1 MYWYIAGAAIL
12 AIIAWR
18 LKRRYVGKEKY
29 YKAVLAV
36 MGSFL
41 LAAVLGQMD
50 QTAGEEGQ
58 IVKNEPGQGHEERE
72 YLVDAKGVLEEYPL
86 KVQVEERKLTEE
98 QCQEYFE
105 EAKKELD
112 GLILGENPSLD
123 EVAKSLYLPE
133 DLVDGAVEA
142 EYQFSDYDVFQPD
155 GTLKVE
161 LARPVL
167 VEVTAEF
174 SCQERTCLYSFF
186 VRAVPR
192 EKSTQEEFADQIRS
206 VLKHE
211 NEREGSAYLSLPKN
225 VGGREV
231 NWRQRTENRSIKILF
246 LGIAGAV
253 GLLMSEKEEKKR
265 RETERQQQMLA
276 DYPEI
281 VSKLSLLLGAGMN
294 ISLAWEKIALV
305 YRTKRERQEI
315 ECRYAYEE
323 MLGTLYE
330 MQEGIGELRAFENFG
345 ERCRLSAYRKL
356 SSLIVQNIRK
366 GAKGMQRLLEEEEWE
381 AFEQRKAR
389 ARKAGEEAGTK
400 LMLPMIMMLVIVLVI
415 LIVPAGLTLNL

>member
-1 MYWYIAGAAIL
+1 
-12 AIIAWR
+12 
-18 LKRRYVGKEKY
+18 
-29 YKAVLAV
+29 
-36 MGSFL
+36 
-41 LAAVLGQMD
+41 
-50 QTAGEEGQ
+50 
-58 IVKNEPGQGHEERE
+58 
-72 YLVDAKGVLEEYPL
+72 
-86 KVQVEERKLTEE
+86 
-98 QCQEYFE
+98 
-105 EAKKELD
+105 
-112 GLILGENPSLD
+112 
-123 EVAKSLYLPE
+123 
-133 DLVDGAVEA
+133 
-142 EYQFSDYDVFQPD
+142 
-155 GTLKVE
+155 
-161 LARPVL
+161 
-167 VEVTAEF
+167 
-174 SCQERTCLYSFF
+174 
-186 VRAVPR
+186 
-192 EKSTQEEFADQIRS
+192 
-206 VLKHE
+206 
-211 NEREGSAYLSLPKN
+211 
-225 VGGREV
+225 
-231 NWRQRTENRSIKILF
+231 
-246 LGIAGAV
+246 
-253 GLLMSEKEEKKR
+253 MSEKEEKKR